1 VKFRI
6 YLAAGFIFV
15 SLLLAIV
22 AGVAY
27 KNAQALLMDG
37 KWTSHTQEVLTEL
50 ESARDSFHQLRNAA
64 ESKRNTIERQ
74 VALGPAQIDPLRQR
88 IARIR
93 ELTRDNIE
101 QQKLVSLLESEID
114 ATVGSYEQ
122 EESLS
127 ASEGANIPRV
137 EALVKSE
144 QQDLQEAFQTFAEMR
159 TEEERLLRE
168 RNLRETK
175 AAESTLQIISLFA
188 VVGLLVVTFSYWLLT
203 QNLKTREKMQRSVAE
218 SEALYK
224 DLFDGTSDLIHLVS
238 PDGRYLYTNRAWR
251 EALGCSLEEI
261 PNLRMENV
269 IHPEDLSL
277 AKQLLAR
284 LLAGEVISNIE
295 VRLRAKDGRVIN
307 IEGSS
312 SCRYV
317 DGKPF
322 STRGIYRDVTE
333 KKRADAERAR
343 LISILE
349 EAPDFIGSATLDG
362 KVQSANRA
370 FRQLRNLPDNADL
383 SQISIA
389 GVHPEWGNRKLQE
402 EAIPTALKSG
412 VWRGDNVLIDHQ
424 GREIPVSQT
433 IVVHHNHLG
442 EPAFISTLCRDISES
457 KRVAE
462 TLQEAKD
469 QLKNA
474 LQREQEISRTDT
486 LTKLPNRRAFY
497 ETLEA
502 ERVRSLRYRHPL
514 TVAYV
519 DLDNFK
525 KVNDSL
531 GHAEGDEVLMSVAAT
546 LRTNLRASDF
556 VARIGGDEF
565 AIALPQTDARS
576 SETVLKKL
584 QVSLL
589 EAMASRNSGVT
600 FSIGAVNFMEPRD
613 SLDTLIQIA
622 DGIMYMV
629 KTRGKNGVS
638 VAVVG

>member
-1 VKFRI
+1 MKFRI

-27 KNAQALLMDG
+27 SNARALLMSG
-37 KWTSHTQEVLTEL
+37 KWTSHIQEVLAEL
-50 ESARDSFHQLRNAA
+50 ESARGSFHQLRNTA
-64 ESKRNTIERQ
+64 ESIANPIERQ
-74 VALGPAQIDPLRQR
+74 AALESAQIPVRQHV
-88 IARIR
+88 ARIR
-93 ELTRDNIE
+93 QLTQDNAE
-101 QQKLVSLLESEID
+101 QQKRVSLLESEID
-114 ATVGSYEQ
+114 ASIRSYEQ
-122 EESLS
+122 QVSLS
-127 ASEGANIPRV
+127 DSNDANNSN
-137 EALVKSE
+137 AGSLAKN
-144 QQDLQEAFQTFAEMR
+144 QKQDLLKVFQTLADMR
-159 TEEERLLRE
+159 TEEDRLLRE
-168 RNLRETK
+168 RNLRDSK
-175 AAESTLQIISLFA
+175 VAESTLQLISFFA
-188 VVGLLVVTFSYWLLT
+188 AVGLLVVTLSYWLLT
-203 QNLKTREKMQRSVAE
+203 QNLETREIMQRSLAE
-218 SEALYK
+218 SDALYK

-251 EALGCSLEEI
+251 EALGYGMEEV
-261 PNLRMENV
+261 PNLKLENV
-269 IHPEDLSL
+269 VHPEDLSL
-277 AKQLLAR
+277 AKQILAR

-295 VRLRAKDGRVIN
+295 VRLCAKDGRVIN

-312 SCRYV
+312 GCRYV

-322 STRGIYRDVTE
+322 STRGIYRDVTD
-333 KKRADAERAR
+333 KKRADAERGR
-343 LISILE
+343 LLSILE
-349 EAPDFIGSATLDG
+349 EAPDFIGSATLEG

-370 FRQLRNLPDNADL
+370 FRKLRNLPDNADL
-383 SQISIA
+383 SKFSMTD
-389 GVHPEWGNRKLQE
+389 VHPEWGNRKLLE

-412 VWRGDNVLIDHQ
+412 VWRGENVLLDHE

-433 IVVHHNHLG
+433 LVVHHNEFG
-442 EPAFISTLCRDISES
+442 KPAFISTLCRDITES
-457 KRVAE
+457 TRAAE
-462 TLQEAKD
+462 TLQEARD

-474 LQREQEISRTDT
+474 LQREQEISRTDA

-502 ERVRSLRYRHPL
+502 ERVRSLRYHHSL

-565 AIALPQTDARS
+565 AITLPQTNARS
-576 SETVLKKL
+576 SETVLQKL
-584 QVSLL
+584 RASLL

-613 SLDTLIQIA
+613 PLDTLVQIA
-622 DGIMYMV
+622 DGIMYGV